1 MTGLGGHAAEASR
14 SSRHVPTNDSMN
26 SISSTSAGIAA
37 LAILGLLSAGP
48 VSTQTSGTA
57 GPQGDAPP
65 VRFRTHVVAQ
75 QIASGYQVIAVDM
88 NKDHRLDLIGLGT
101 ARQVD
106 LNWYESPSWTP
117 HLIAADLPNKI
128 NAAAH
133 DIEGDGLP
141 ELAIQHGFSTA
152 NKTSVGS
159 ISLLSHASANE
170 PWTRRD
176 IDALPTS
183 HRIRWMKVNGGRT
196 VLVNAPLLGQD
207 AATTDAHAPNQLVF
221 YEGPGWKRQVLGEV
235 DGLVHGIQATGQ
247 APFGNGD
254 GESLLSAGFTGIVQH
269 QLRGGK
275 WASTS
280 LAGGSPTEWPKSGS
294 SDVAVGVHGG
304 VPIIATLEPWHG
316 NQVVVY
322 RHERE
327 SWVRQVLDETLTD
340 AHALA
345 TGDFDGSGRS
355 AIVAGE
361 RQGQRSVYVYWPP
374 ATLGEP
380 WRKQV
385 LDGTLNASACIVVDL
400 NADGRIDI
408 ACIGNQQPSLKWYE
422 NLGR

>member
-1 MTGLGGHAAEASR
+1 MNRIL
-14 SSRHVPTNDSMN
+14 HVC
-26 SISSTSAGIAA
+26 ACVAA
-37 LAILGLLSAGP
+37 LAPLAP
-48 VSTQTSGTA
+48 TA
-57 GPQGDAPP
+57 ATEPQAPARGSQDAPPP
-65 VRFRTHVVAQ
+65 VRFRAHVVAQ

-88 NKDHRLDLIGLGT
+88 NKDRRLDLIGLGT

-117 HLIAADLPNKI
+117 HLIASDLPSKI

-133 DIEGDGLP
+133 DVDGDGLP
-141 ELAIQHGFSTA
+141 ELAVQHGFSTA
-152 NKTSVGS
+152 IKTSAGS
-159 ISLLSHASANE
+159 ISLLSHAA
-170 PWTRRD
+170 PHAAWTRKD

-183 HRIRWMKVNGGRT
+183 HRIRWMKLDGRRT

-207 AATTDAHAPNQLVF
+207 AAATDAHAANQLVF
-221 YEGPGWKRQVLGEV
+221 YEGPEWKRQVLGKV
-235 DGLVHGIQATGQ
+235 DGLVHGIQATSQ
-247 APFGNGD
+247 APFGRGD

-275 WASTS
+275 WVSASLT
-280 LAGGSPTEWPKSGS
+280 GGSPAEWPKSGS
-294 SDVAVGVHGG
+294 SDVAVGRHGG
-304 VPIIATLEPWHG
+304 VPIIASLEPWHG
-316 NQVVVY
+316 HQVVVY
-322 RHERE
+322 RRERE

-345 TGDFDGSGRS
+345 TGDFDSSGRS

-374 ATLGEP
+374 ATLGQP

-385 LDGTLNASACIVVDL
+385 LDNALNASACIVVDL
-400 NADGRIDI
+400 NADGRTDI